1 MVDKSKHL
9 AAGPMAGRTA
19 LDQLFGKEPNRPP
32 NTNGKW
38 LGIFSWI
45 DKTDNVLYH
54 RHVYEVTSKDDKTI
68 QELIK
73 E

>member
-1 MVDKSKHL
+1 MVCKSKHL
-9 AAGPMAGRTA
+9 AAGPLAGRTA

-32 NTNGKW
+32 KTKGKW

-45 DKTDNVLYH
+45 NKDDNVLYH
-54 RHVYEVTSKDDKTI
+54 RHVYEVTPEDTAD
-68 QELIK
+68 LIINTK

>member
-1 MVDKSKHL
+1 MILKSKHQ
-9 AAGPMAGRTA
+9 

-32 NTNGKW
+32 NTKGKW

-45 DKTDNVLYH
+45 DKVDKILYH
-54 RHVYEVTSKDDKTI
+54 RHVYEVTPDDTVD
-68 QELIK
+68 LIINTK